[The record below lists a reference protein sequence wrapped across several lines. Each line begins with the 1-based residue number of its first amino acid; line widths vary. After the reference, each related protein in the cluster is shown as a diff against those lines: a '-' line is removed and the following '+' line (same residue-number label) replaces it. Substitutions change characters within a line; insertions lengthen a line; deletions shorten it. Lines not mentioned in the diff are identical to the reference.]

1 MWPAK
6 VVVREANR
14 KRHKAANVTSVVY
27 SRDPNASNCCNSELK
42 CGILSLK
49 LSLWEI
55 LLCLQYL
62 LLWCSMG
69 LFLYFYRLQQ
79 QLKNYDIWWIT
90 PSV

>member
-14 KRHKAANVTSVVY
+14 KRHKAANVTSVVF

-49 LSLWEI
+49 TFFMGNTLVFTVFAFVVLYVIVFVFLSA
-55 LLCLQYL
+55 
-62 LLWCSMG
+62 S
-69 LFLYFYRLQQ
+69 
-79 QLKNYDIWWIT
+79 T
-90 PSV
+90 PIEEL